1 MTTVNAQKYGKALLE
16 VAEEKGQLESIL
28 AEVNELSKAFEANDL
43 HSFFANKVIAD
54 SQKSEVLE
62 TLKKGASPIMQNFLN
77 TIRLNGR
84 LASLQA
90 ILAEV
95 KNSADVMFKIS
106 DVEVI
111 SSQALSDA
119 QIQKMTELTKKKFDL
134 NEVSIKNSVDESILG
149 GFIINARGKIIDASI
164 KTQLAKIASQIL

>member
-16 VAEEKGQLESIL
+16 VAQEKGQLEGVL
-28 AEVNELSKAFEANDL
+28 AEVNALSQLFEENDL
-43 HSFFANKVIAD
+43 HGFFANNVYPDTAK
-54 SQKSEVLE
+54 SQVLD
-62 TLKKGASPIMQNFLN
+62 TLKKDASPIMQNFLD
-77 TIRLNGR
+77 TVRLNGR
-84 LASLQA
+84 LASLDA

-95 KNSADVMFKIS
+95 KHSADDMFKIS

-119 QIQKMTELTKKKFDL
+119 QIEKMTTLTKQKFDL